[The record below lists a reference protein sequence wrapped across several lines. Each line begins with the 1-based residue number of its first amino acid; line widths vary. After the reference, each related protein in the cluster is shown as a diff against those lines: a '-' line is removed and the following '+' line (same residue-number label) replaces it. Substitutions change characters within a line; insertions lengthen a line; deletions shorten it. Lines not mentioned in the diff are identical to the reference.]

1 MLAPERIETMRKSL
15 LAAWVLFGSV
25 TLSGPAFAK
34 DNERTGAACGVA
46 KYILDH
52 EEQFSPELVEKA
64 EAYFWQ
70 YCAPNPFPGDG
81 D

>member
-1 MLAPERIETMRKSL
+1 MRKSL
-15 LAAWVLFGSV
+15 FAVVVLFGSV
-25 TLSGPAFAK
+25 TLSGLAFAK
-34 DNERTGAACGVA
+34 DNEGTGGACGIA

-52 EEQFSPELVEKA
+52 DEQFSPELVEKA
-64 EAYFWQ
+64 EAYFWR